1 MLDYETLIQPFDGD
15 NPCGPDLRG
24 DPEFR
29 DIEDAPG
36 DFANQKPQELI
47 QLIQRCDVFLQRT
60 KDQAPALVAL
70 QAAVRVGDFALANAA
85 LALVKGYAALFWE
98 AFHPGP
104 ADEMVVARI
113 NELSA
118 LARPAA
124 LTLPLQRAAI
134 AKMPSPAQQG
144 FTPAMIAQSCGPTAE
159 WSPEDEAALAAQVE
173 SGKISATQARTVR
186 PNRDGGRT
194 LRMIL
199 RALSAD
205 ARAADAE
212 AGVGGDDTGIAPEA
226 LQRLAL
232 IARTGE
238 ASRGLPKP
246 AIAAGVAA
254 VLALAGG
261 GTWFATRGDDP
272 PTTIPAGPVAAN
284 TVAVPHAPA
293 PQGNPAERARA
304 AVAAALPSIDCSW
317 LDLATGADRG
327 NAMTVKL
334 TGVAGRPAEAQAAI
348 TRVAERSG
356 AALDAADFSDVAPI
370 SASECGSVDIF
381 RAIRSVGASHLTVPQ
396 RTFEVAKLPPESSYA
411 GQIGARTIIN
421 LDLSGIKDFALYGLE
436 PSGTISPLVPDRRTF
451 DAMPKPGEPIADLGK
466 GRYRFSIDANHTG
479 WSGILLLT
487 GKSGFSD
494 ALVAGAAGSHGP
506 GWSQRFATAARA
518 GDWRAEMVWFK
529 MVDEVPN

>member
-70 QAAVRVGDFALANAA
+70 QAAVRIGDFALANAA

-104 ADEMVVARI
+104 ADDMVVARI

-232 IARTGE
+232 ELREQVEVSRVQFATLSGGLYELNAIYDARAGDSASLGPVLNLLKVIVDDCDRLLVVFPKDQPE
-238 ASRGLPKP
+238 AH
-246 AIAAGVAA
+246 GVAA
-254 VLALAGG
+254 VYPATAGSG
-261 GTWFATRGDDP
+261 ADTGFAEATRRPKGFVITTPQSRGDVIVTMDAIARFFVEHE
-272 PTTIPAGPVAAN
+272 PTSPVPLMLRRIRAW
-284 TVAVPHAPA
+284 VEMDFLQLLGEIAPSA
-293 PQGNPAERARA
+293 MDDAQR
-304 AVAAALPSIDCSW
+304 L
-317 LDLATGADRG
+317 LAFTEESV
-327 NAMTVKL
+327 N
-334 TGVAGRPAEAQAAI
+334 
-348 TRVAERSG
+348 
-356 AALDAADFSDVAPI
+356 
-370 SASECGSVDIF
+370 SESE
-381 RAIRSVGASHLTVPQ
+381 Q
-396 RTFEVAKLPPESSYA
+396 
-411 GQIGARTIIN
+411 
-421 LDLSGIKDFALYGLE
+421 
-436 PSGTISPLVPDRRTF
+436 
-451 DAMPKPGEPIADLGK
+451 
-466 GRYRFSIDANHTG
+466 
-479 WSGILLLT
+479 
-487 GKSGFSD
+487 
-494 ALVAGAAGSHGP
+494 
-506 GWSQRFATAARA
+506 
-518 GDWRAEMVWFK
+518 
-529 MVDEVPN
+529 